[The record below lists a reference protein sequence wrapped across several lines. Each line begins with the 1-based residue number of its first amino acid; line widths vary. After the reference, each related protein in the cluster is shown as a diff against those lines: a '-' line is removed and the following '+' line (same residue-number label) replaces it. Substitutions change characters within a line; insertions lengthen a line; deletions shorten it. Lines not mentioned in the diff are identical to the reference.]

1 MKGGQRKLQIRMEV
15 IPMTLNIAILLL
27 LAYTSFIVIIVVAA
41 IILVWDSQAIQSR
54 LANRRRIKLL
64 KMIKNKSPKIY
75 VGAGNSKY
83 I

>member
-1 MKGGQRKLQIRMEV
+1 MPILQIRMEV
-15 IPMTLNIAILLL
+15 IPMSLNVVVLLL
-27 LAYTSFIVIIVVAA
+27 LAYTSFVAIIVASV

-54 LANRRRIKLL
+54 LANRRRTKLL